1 MRQIAESVT
10 IGSNTNLG
18 HFVVIEANV
27 VIGQGCQIGHHVV
40 IHSGTVIGNNVR
52 IDDHAVIGKLPMK
65 AANSALTRKRDLK
78 PTQIGNNAIIGTS
91 AILYRG
97 CELGQ
102 KVLVADLATVR
113 ENVKIGD
120 HTIVGRGVA
129 VESDTTIGAYC
140 KLETN
145 AYITAFSTI
154 EDHCFVAPCVATS
167 NDEFVARGPKRFGN
181 YRGVT
186 IKKGGRIG
194 VQATILPGRTVA
206 EDSLVAA
213 GSVLTRDT
221 EAKKIYMGSPAHAVR
236 DVPNEQLL
244 ENQIKREPK

>member
-1 MRQIAESVT
+1 MRQIAEFVT
-10 IGSNTNLG
+10 IGSNTDLG

-27 VIGQGCQIGHHVV
+27 VIGQDCRIGHHVV
-40 IHSGTVIGNNVR
+40 IHSGTVIGDNVR
-52 IDDHAVIGKLPMK
+52 IDDHAVIGKRPMK
-65 AANSALTRKRDLK
+65 AANSALTLERDLK
-78 PTQIGNNAIIGTS
+78 PAQIENNAIIGTS
-91 AILYRG
+91 AIVYRG
-97 CELGQ
+97 ASIG
-102 KVLVADLATVR
+102 KNVLVADLATVR

-120 HTIVGRGVA
+120 YTIVGRGVA
-129 VESDTTIGAYC
+129 IESDTTVGAFC

-221 EAKKIYMGSPAHAVR
+221 EAKKIYMGSPARAVR
-236 DVPNEQLL
+236 DVPTEQLL
-244 ENQIKREPK
+244 ENQIKWEPK